1 MMLTKTD
8 KTRILSKADLAKDTL
23 QDTPSKKWM
32 SVDNPLLDYTHSRPL
47 PKPVARR
54 AIKYINQLVSIYPF
68 QIRYAMAVPLWQRFS
83 QAWCD
88 TGDEK
93 ESLRVI

>member
-1 MMLTKTD
+1 MVSALDRK
-8 KTRILSKADLAKDTL
+8 RILSKTSAATDTL
-23 QDTPSKKWM
+23 TEKPSKKWM
-32 SVDNPLLDYTHSRPL
+32 SVDDPMLNYQHSRPL
-47 PKPVARR
+47 PKTTAKK

-68 QIRYAMAVPLWQRFS
+68 QIRYAMAIPLWERFA

-93 ESLRVI
+93 ESLRVV

>member
-1 MMLTKTD
+1 MVSATD
-8 KTRILSKADLAKDTL
+8 KKRILSKTSAEKDTL
-23 QDTPSKKWM
+23 HEKPSKRWM
-32 SVDNPLLDYTHSRPL
+32 SVDNPILNYSHSRPL
-47 PKPVARR
+47 PKSTAKK

-68 QIRYAMAVPLWQRFS
+68 QMRYAMALPLWERFA

-93 ESLRVI
+93 EALRVV